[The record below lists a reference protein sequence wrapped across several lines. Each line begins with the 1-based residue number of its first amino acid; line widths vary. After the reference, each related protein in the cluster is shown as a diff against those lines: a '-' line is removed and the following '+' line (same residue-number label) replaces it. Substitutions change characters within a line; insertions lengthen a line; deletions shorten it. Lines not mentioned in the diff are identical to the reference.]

1 MEKKKMSLATYI
13 FIGLA
18 LGIVIGFLLK
28 KMPEGTLRDTVL
40 VGGIIKFLGNG
51 FINLIKMMVVPLVF
65 CSLSYAVCEMS
76 DVKKLGRISAKT
88 ISFYIVTTAVAVII
102 AVILGIT
109 LRPGAGLDMS
119 QLLQGEYTIP
129 ESKPVV
135 DTFLDML
142 PTNPIQAMSE
152 GNLLQIIVFA
162 LFFGVGI
169 GLIGERGKILVD
181 ILGALNDCVLKV
193 VTIVMYIAPIGVCAL
208 IANTVYSVGVESLV
222 SVAKMIGVVAIGM
235 LIHSFIIYSGLLK
248 VLTGLPVKNFLKQ
261 YATVA
266 TVTFTTSSSN
276 AALPVSMETMEKLG
290 VDKSIY
296 SFTLP
301 LGATINM
308 DGTAIMQGVAAVFIA
323 QVYGI
328 DMSIH
333 MILSVI
339 LTAVLASIG
348 TAGAPGVGMITLA
361 MVLESAG
368 LPLDGIALIIG
379 FDRILDMMRTTVNV
393 MGDCV
398 CSVVVANSEK
408 EIDREK
414 YIACK

>member
-1 MEKKKMSLATYI
+1 MSKKKLSLATYI
-13 FIGLA
+13 FIGL
-18 LGIVIGFLLK
+18 LIGIVLGFLMKQL
-28 KMPEGTLRDTVL
+28 PSGTFRDTIL
-40 VGGIIKFLGNG
+40 VGGIIKFIGNG

-65 CSLSYAVCEMS
+65 CSLSYAVCDMS
-76 DVKKLGRISAKT
+76 DFKKLGRISFKT
-88 ISFYIVTTAVAVII
+88 ITFYLATTALAVTI
-102 AVILGIT
+102 ATILG
-109 LRPGAGLDMS
+109 LVLKPGAGLDLS
-119 QLLQGEYTIP
+119 QLIQGDYDISN
-129 ESKPVV
+129 SKPIV
-135 DTFLDML
+135 DMLLEIL
-142 PTNPIQAMSE
+142 PTNPIKAMAE

-162 LFFGVGI
+162 LFFGVSVA
-169 GLIGERGKILVD
+169 LIGEKGKILVN
-181 ILGALNDCVLKV
+181 ILDALNECVLKI
-193 VTIVMYIAPIGVCAL
+193 VTMVMYVAPIGVCAL
-208 IANTVYSVGVESLV
+208 IANTVYSVGLESLV

-235 LIHSFIIYSGLLK
+235 LIHSFVVYSGLLK
-248 VLTGLPVKNFLKQ
+248 VFTGLPVRKFLKE
-261 YATVA
+261 YSTVA

-276 AALPVSMETMEKLG
+276 ASLPVSMEAMEKLG
-290 VDKSIY
+290 VDKSVY

-323 QVYGI
+323 QVYGM
-328 DMSIH
+328 DMSIQ

-368 LPLDGIALIIG
+368 LPVDGIALIIG

-398 CSVVVANSEK
+398 CSVIVADSEK
-408 EIDREK
+408 ELDREK
-414 YIACK
+414 YINC

>member
-1 MEKKKMSLATYI
+1 
-13 FIGLA
+13 
-18 LGIVIGFLLK
+18 
-28 KMPEGTLRDTVL
+28 
-40 VGGIIKFLGNG
+40 
-51 FINLIKMMVVPLVF
+51 
-65 CSLSYAVCEMS
+65 MS

-102 AVILGIT
+102 AVILGLT

-368 LPLDGIALIIG
+368 LPLAGIALIIG

>member
-1 MEKKKMSLATYI
+1 MSKKKLSLATYI
-13 FIGLA
+13 FIGL
-18 LGIVIGFLLK
+18 LIGIVLGFLMKQL
-28 KMPEGTLRDTVL
+28 PSGTFRDTIL
-40 VGGIIKFLGNG
+40 VGGIIKFIGNG

-65 CSLSYAVCEMS
+65 CSLSYAVCDMS
-76 DVKKLGRISAKT
+76 DFKKLGRISFKT
-88 ISFYIVTTAVAVII
+88 ITFYLATTALAVTI
-102 AVILGIT
+102 ATILG
-109 LRPGAGLDMS
+109 LVLKPGAGLDLS
-119 QLLQGEYTIP
+119 QLIQGDYDISN
-129 ESKPVV
+129 SKPIV
-135 DTFLDML
+135 DMLLEIL
-142 PTNPIQAMSE
+142 PTNTIKAMAE

-162 LFFGVGI
+162 LFFGVSVA
-169 GLIGERGKILVD
+169 LIGEKGKILVI
-181 ILGALNDCVLKV
+181 ILDALNECVLKI
-193 VTIVMYIAPIGVCAL
+193 VTMVMYVAPIGVCAL
-208 IANTVYSVGVESLV
+208 IANTVYSVGLESLV

-235 LIHSFIIYSGLLK
+235 LIHSFVVYSGLLK
-248 VLTGLPVKNFLKQ
+248 VFTGLPVRKFLKE
-261 YATVA
+261 YSTVA

-276 AALPVSMETMEKLG
+276 ASLPVSMEAMEKLG
-290 VDKSIY
+290 VDKSVY

-323 QVYGI
+323 QVYGM
-328 DMSIH
+328 DMSIQ

-368 LPLDGIALIIG
+368 LPVDGIALIIG

-398 CSVVVANSEK
+398 CSVIVADSEK
-408 EIDREK
+408 ELDREK
-414 YIACK
+414 YINC